1 MLILAL
7 MALLLLMA
15 LLALSRPWWRRDA
28 PGETPQRAAANVAVY
43 RQRVQEIDADAAAG
57 LLDQGSAAQLRDE
70 HAARLLTD
78 AGGAAVPTGAPRRG
92 RLWLSLALVP
102 LLAIGAY
109 AASGRWSLATQIE
122 QARTDPQV
130 ATRLALAK
138 GLEQLKLQLKRQ
150 PNDAEAWAQ
159 LGEVELSRGQP
170 EAAAAAYARATA
182 LVPDRG
188 QWWAAEGEALAMAQS
203 QDLRG
208 APSARF
214 ERALTLAPDD
224 PKALFYGGLAAA
236 QAGDYATAAA
246 RWRRLKQRD
255 DLPAA
260 VAEVIASGLAEWRG
274 EVDGLDAPSAL
285 PAPPPPAAAQSV
297 LTVRLSLAETPKP
310 PPPELNTLTLFAR
323 PVGGRMPIAV
333 RRQVVDVDAFP
344 MTLRLS
350 DADAMTPDALLSAA
364 ASLELV
370 ARLSRGQG
378 VAAQSED
385 WEALVTVEEGTDRS
399 ALTLQLAPRQLP

>member
-15 LLALSRPWWRRDA
+15 VLALSRPWWRRDA

-43 RQRVQEIDADAAAG
+43 RQRLQEIDADAAAG

-78 AGGAAVPTGAPRRG
+78 AGGAAMPTGAHRRG

-138 GLEQLKLQLKRQ
+138 GLEQLKLHLKRQ

-203 QDLRG
+203 QDLRDLH
-208 APSARF
+208 ARLF
-214 ERALTLAPDD
+214 DD
-224 PKALFYGGLAAA
+224 VFLRYYFK
-236 QAGDYATAAA
+236 T
-246 RWRRLKQRD
+246 
-255 DLPAA
+255 
-260 VAEVIASGLAEWRG
+260 
-274 EVDGLDAPSAL
+274 
-285 PAPPPPAAAQSV
+285 
-297 LTVRLSLAETPKP
+297 TVR
-310 PPPELNTLTLFAR
+310 
-323 PVGGRMPIAV
+323 
-333 RRQVVDVDAFP
+333 
-344 MTLRLS
+344 
-350 DADAMTPDALLSAA
+350 
-364 ASLELV
+364 
-370 ARLSRGQG
+370 
-378 VAAQSED
+378 
-385 WEALVTVEEGTDRS
+385 
-399 ALTLQLAPRQLP
+399 